1 MEDPCS
7 AETLM
12 NILGMPDRIRIP
24 DIHEFCMTD
33 PNLKKNPDEEEID
46 L

>member
-1 MEDPCS
+1 MEDPCP
-7 AETLM
+7 AETFM

-24 DIHEFCMTD
+24 DITAFCATD
-33 PNLKKNPDEEEID
+33 PDFKKNPDEEEID